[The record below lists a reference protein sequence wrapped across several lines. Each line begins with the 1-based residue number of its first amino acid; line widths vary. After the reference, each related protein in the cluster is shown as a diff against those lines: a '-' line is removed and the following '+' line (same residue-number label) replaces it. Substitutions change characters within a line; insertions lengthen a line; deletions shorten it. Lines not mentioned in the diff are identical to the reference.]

1 MEKLDR
7 LGWAAGIAITSF
19 GVSAGIRTNDPAAL
33 DRVLPALPPVWRS
46 AETDTVDTIFSL
58 YFAGPPARPNVK
70 NYHLLYGDHVRLAR
84 VTEEEQ
90 VFSSLE
96 RWLEFFLASNAREM
110 IFLHAG
116 VVGWR
121 GGAVLFPGRSFS
133 GKSTL
138 VHELVRAGAAYY
150 SDEFAVLDRKGLV
163 HPYPRPIAL
172 RSSPRERPVKIS
184 PAADCDFRALEP
196 LPVTKVIVTK
206 YREGAR
212 WRPKS
217 VGAGQGALELIAN
230 TVVARQKPE
239 LMVEVF
245 RNALSGATFLIGKRG
260 EASQMVNSVLD
271 GSSPDR

>member
-1 MEKLDR
+1 VAQSHKTESWPELAEIRGGR
-7 LGWAAGIAITSF
+7 LSDIPPDALEREFVHAF
-19 GVSAGIRTNDPAAL
+19 RGVIPNDTRFL
-33 DRVLPALPPVWRS
+33 RGESIGDLFDRVLPALPPVWRS

-58 YFAGPPARPNVK
+58 YFAGPPARPNIK

-150 SDEFAVLDRKGLV
+150 SDEFAMLDRRGL
-163 HPYPRPIAL
+163 
-172 RSSPRERPVKIS
+172 
-184 PAADCDFRALEP
+184 
-196 LPVTKVIVTK
+196 
-206 YREGAR
+206 
-212 WRPKS
+212 
-217 VGAGQGALELIAN
+217 
-230 TVVARQKPE
+230 
-239 LMVEVF
+239 
-245 RNALSGATFLIGKRG
+245 KRG
-260 EASQMVNSVLD
+260 P
-271 GSSPDR
+271 GSSWSKPRQRKQGPKRASRR